1 MLFHPGSSFS
11 ILSHTADSLKL
22 EENGSANFLE
32 IGDCDDSFLPFEH
45 HHPVI
50 HADHTARFV
59 PDFLEVT
66 VHSQCQLV
74 KIFENRINGLNI
86 RNKVSFWN
94 DSWSKW
100 RG

>member
-1 MLFHPGSSFS
+1 MDS
-11 ILSHTADSLKL
+11 ITITFASVIDTERKESHM
-22 EENGSANFLE
+22 N
-32 IGDCDDSFLPFEH
+32 
-45 HHPVI
+45 
-50 HADHTARFV
+50 
-59 PDFLEVT
+59 
-66 VHSQCQLV
+66 QCQLV